1 MNRPELRALE
11 TLNSILLGKP
21 REVELA
27 FATFLAR
34 GSLLIEDRPGFG
46 KTTLAKGLASVLAL
60 SFGRIQCTN
69 DLLPMDILGRTSPDR
84 DGHLQFI
91 KGPIFAQVVLLD
103 ELNRAPARTQS
114 AFLQAMEEGE
124 VTVDG
129 VTSPLPFPRMFIATQ
144 NPSDHIGTSL
154 LPESELDR
162 FMAGVSIGAPEPSV
176 EKKILLQG
184 SRQEQNI
191 KTTLSADE
199 CSDLQTRTVGIHV
212 SETLLDLAVRFLQH
226 ARSKGQMISPR
237 AGKDLVG
244 LSRAFALLRGRD
256 HALPTDLQDALLPVI
271 GHRVKNPHEI
281 SESFSFL
288 A

>member
-1 MNRPELRALE
+1 
-11 TLNSILLGKP
+11 
-21 REVELA
+21 
-27 FATFLAR
+27 
-34 GSLLIEDRPGFG
+34 
-46 KTTLAKGLASVLAL
+46 
-60 SFGRIQCTN
+60 
-69 DLLPMDILGRTSPDR
+69 
-84 DGHLQFI
+84 LQFL

-129 VTSPLPFPRMFIATQ
+129 VTTPLPFPRMFIATQ
-144 NPSDHIGTSL
+144 NPADHIGTSL

-162 FMAGVSIGAPEPSV
+162 FMARLSIGAPEPSI

-191 KTTLSADE
+191 KTPLSGDE
-199 CSDLQTRTVGIHV
+199 CSVLQARTEGIHV
-212 SETLLDLAVRFLQH
+212 SETLLELVVRFLQH

-256 HALPTDLQDALLPVI
+256 HALPTDFQDALLPVI
-271 GHRVKNPHEI
+271 SHRVKNSHEI
-281 SESFSFL
+281 IESFSFL